1 LAPLFTCGPHNIQL
15 AVTGIRSWEKLQIRA
30 NERHVSYF
38 EEQKG
43 PSYGF
48 IVEDELAISLRIVL
62 RHPVEVL

>member
-1 LAPLFTCGPHNIQL
+1 M
-15 AVTGIRSWEKLQIRA
+15 LQIRA

-43 PSYGF
+43 PSYDF